1 MAEHEHADTPHSAAD
16 WDERYVETV
25 WSGSA
30 NAVLVSEASKL
41 QPGTALDAGAGEGGD
56 AIWLAAHGWRVT
68 GADHSAVGLE
78 RAAQAARD
86 AGVEIEWVVL
96 DLVNEA
102 PPSQYDLVTS
112 HFLHLPKPQQ
122 PALFGHLAAAVA
134 NGGRLLIVGHD
145 LSDVNST
152 MHRAHLED
160 RWWSHDEVGGLL
172 GDGWE
177 IEVSEARPRQTTD
190 QDGNDVTIHDS
201 VMLARRIS

>member
-1 MAEHEHADTPHSAAD
+1 MAEHEHPQTPHSASD
-16 WDERYVETV
+16 WDERYAEKV
-25 WSGSA
+25 WSGKA
-30 NAVLVSEASKL
+30 NAVLISEASKL

-56 AIWLAAHGWRVT
+56 AIWLASHGWRVT

-78 RAAQAARD
+78 RAAHAARD
-86 AGVEIEWVVL
+86 AGVEVEWVVL

-102 PPSQYDLVTS
+102 PRSQYDLVTS

-122 PALFGHLAAAVA
+122 PALFAHLAGAVA
-134 NGGRLLIVGHD
+134 PGGRLLIVGHD

-160 RWWSHDEVGGLL
+160 RWWSHDEVGAHL
-172 GDGWE
+172 GEGWQ
-177 IEVSEARPRQTTD
+177 IEVSEARPRDTTD

-201 VMLARRIS
+201 VLLARRIS